1 MLLGL
6 AAFIFFVIGLVVG
19 SFLNVCILRLPRKES
34 IVWPGSHCPVCL
46 APIKPYDNIPVLSY
60 LLLRGRC
67 RFCRAPISALYPT
80 VELLTGL
87 LFLAC
92 WLRFGPTLLAFKW
105 AIFAALVVALVFT
118 DLRERILP
126 DSINFFGLGVGL
138 VLSLG
143 IPLGDGTSRWLLVRL
158 AGLRMPHWSLSLGD
172 AVLGLLVG
180 AGTLWIVGE
189 GYFRLRHRE
198 GLGLGDIKMMAMAG
212 AFLGVK
218 RTLLTMLV
226 GSLLGS
232 ITGGLAILL
241 WRKAADYELPFGTF
255 LGAGALLTIFVGSP
269 FLNWY
274 QSLWVLR

>member
-1 MLLGL
+1 VFRGL
-6 AAFIFFVIGLVVG
+6 AAFVVFVIGLVVG
-19 SFLNVCILRLPRKES
+19 SFLNVCILRLPRGES
-34 IVWPGSHCPVCL
+34 IVWPVSHCPVCL
-46 APIKPYDNIPVLSY
+46 AGIKPYDNIPVLSY

-67 RFCRAPISALYPT
+67 RSCRAPISALYPT

-92 WLRFGPTLLAFKW
+92 WLRFGPTPEMVKW
-105 AIFAALVVALVFT
+105 AIFAALLVALVFT

-126 DSINFFGLGVGL
+126 DAINFSGLGIGL
-138 VLSLG
+138 LLSLG
-143 IPLGDGTSRWLLVRL
+143 VPLGDGTSKWLLVRV
-158 AGLRMPHWSLSLGD
+158 AGLRMPHWTLSLLD
-172 AVLGLLVG
+172 AVLGLFVG
-180 AGTLWIVGE
+180 AGTLWIVAE

-198 GLGLGDIKMMAMAG
+198 GMGMGDIKMMAMAG
-212 AFLGVK
+212 TFLGVK
-218 RTLLTMLV
+218 RALLTMLV

-232 ITGGLAILL
+232 IIGGLAILL

-274 QSLWVLR
+274 RSLWILP